1 MAKRNTRSM
10 KNVSYEDEFADE
22 KIINKIVDTKHRL
35 KCKNE
40 KQKEFSRLI
49 TEKEIVIAAGPA
61 GVGKSYVAI
70 ARALELV
77 QNKST
82 PYQKIVISKPI
93 ESAGENYGHLPGT
106 LEEKMEP
113 VVASS
118 IDILDKIVGKP
129 KRMQLQES
137 DIIQVEPLGFLRG
150 KTIDNSILVME
161 EVQNMSPGQVKTL
174 LTRIGKNTK
183 FILSGDLD
191 QSDKYR
197 SVKDS
202 GLYDAME
209 KHRNI
214 DDIGFFEFGI
224 EDIVRNPIITK
235 ILKNY
240 ITTNNDIYAA
250 KIEAQHIK
258 KEEKIKPLINKSTL
272 NGQQKQRVKKKPTLI
287 RRIKIY
293 FKRNFRI

>member
-1 MAKRNTRSM
+1 MAKRNTKSM
-10 KNVSYEDEFADE
+10 KNVSYEDEFANE
-22 KIINKIVDTKHRL
+22 KLINKIVETKHRL

-49 TEKEIVIAAGPA
+49 TEKEIIIAAGPA

-77 QNKST
+77 QNKTT
-82 PYQKIVISKPI
+82 PYKKIVISKPI
-93 ESAGENYGHLPGT
+93 DTAGENYGHLPGT
-106 LEEKMEP
+106 LKEKMEP

-118 IDILDKIVGKP
+118 VDILDKILGKP
-129 KRMQLQES
+129 KRIQLEES
-137 DIIQVEPLGFLRG
+137 DIIIVEPLGYLRG
-150 KTIDNSILVME
+150 KTIDDSILVME

-191 QSDKYR
+191 QSDKYKN
-197 SVKDS
+197 VQDS
-202 GLYDAME
+202 GLYDAMS

-214 DDIGFFEFGI
+214 EEIGFFEFGV

-240 ITTNNDIYAA
+240 ITAANDIYAE
-250 KIEAQHIK
+250 KIEAQHNK
-258 KEEKIKPLINKSTL
+258 KEEEVKPLINKSTL
-272 NGQQKQRVKKKPTLI
+272 NGQPKRRIKKKPTLL

-293 FKRNFRI
+293 FKRKFRI

>member
-1 MAKRNTRSM
+1 MAKRNTKSM
-10 KNVSYEDEFADE
+10 KNVSYEDEFANE
-22 KIINKIVDTKHRL
+22 KIINKIVETRHRL

-49 TEKEIVIAAGPA
+49 TEKEIIIAAGPA

-82 PYQKIVISKPI
+82 PYKKIVISKPI
-93 ESAGENYGHLPGT
+93 DTAGENYGHLPGT
-106 LEEKMEP
+106 LKEKMEP

-118 IDILDKIVGKP
+118 VDILDKILGKP
-129 KRMQLQES
+129 KRIQLEEN
-137 DIIQVEPLGFLRG
+137 DIIIVEPLGYLRG
-150 KTIDNSILVME
+150 KTIDDSILVME

-174 LTRIGKNTK
+174 LTRIGTHTK

-191 QSDKYR
+191 QSDKYKN
-197 SVKDS
+197 VEDS
-202 GLYDAME
+202 GLYDAMS

-214 DDIGFFEFGI
+214 DEIGFFEFGV

-240 ITTNNDIYAA
+240 ITAGNDIYAA
-250 KIEAQHIK
+250 KIEAQHTK
-258 KEEKIKPLINKSTL
+258 KVEKPKPLFDKSTL
-272 NGQQKQRVKKKPTLI
+272 NGQQKRKLKKKPTLA
-287 RRIKIY
+287 RRIKIF
-293 FKRNFRI
+293 FKRKFRI